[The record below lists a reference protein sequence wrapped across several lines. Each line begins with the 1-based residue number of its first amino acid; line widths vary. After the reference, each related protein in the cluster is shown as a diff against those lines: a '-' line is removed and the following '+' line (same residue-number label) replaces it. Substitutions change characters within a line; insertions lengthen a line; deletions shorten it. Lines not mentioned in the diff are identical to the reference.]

1 MLNLVPTP
9 DFFTEKQSE
18 ENNGYI
24 FISHSYKDKKA
35 VHEIRNYLEA
45 YNFDALCFFLK
56 CLNDDSEELDSLIKR
71 EIDAR
76 EWFLYVD
83 SENARNA
90 KWVKNELDHIR
101 SKPNRRILK
110 VDLENKELVENV
122 LNLMMRNLRIFVSYA
137 YSDRDTAKRICDK
150 LREKGYLV
158 FSCEDIALGE
168 NYVKKIDTEI
178 KAAAKSGCVLALISD
193 SFLKSAWSMKKL
205 DYTVVNRTNIL
216 PVFLREP
223 RIAEKSVFSYLLSG
237 CVNSVVLPENPDDSV
252 LDDLVAQIG
261 DYIMK
266 KYKDVIEETANGG
279 TDENK

>member
-24 FISHSYKDKKA
+24 FISHSHKDKKA

-90 KWVKNELDHIR
+90 KWVKKELAYIR

-110 VDLENKELVENV
+110 VDLENKARVENV
-122 LNLMMRNLRIFVSYA
+122 LNLMLHNLRIFVTCA
-137 YSDRDTAKRICDK
+137 KSDWDIAKRICDK
-150 LREKGYLV
+150 LREEGYLV
-158 FSCEDIALGE
+158 FSYEDIAPGE
-168 NYVKKIDTEI
+168 IMIN
-178 KAAAKSGCVLALISD
+178 AAAKSGCVLALISN
-193 SFLKSAWSMKKL
+193 SSLKSVWCTKELQYAF
-205 DYTVVNRTNIL
+205 VNGGNIL
-216 PVFLREP
+216 PVILGQPNLAANED
-223 RIAEKSVFSYLLSG
+223 VLLMVRTIQGIS
-237 CVNSVVLPENPDDSV
+237 LPENPDDGA
-252 LDDLVAQIG
+252 LDDLVEQIG
-261 DYIMK
+261 SCIMK
-266 KYKDVIEETANGG
+266 KDKGIIEETANGG

>member
-24 FISHSYKDKKA
+24 FISHSHKDKKA

-56 CLNDDSEELDSLIKR
+56 CLNDDSEELTSLIKR

-90 KWVKNELDHIR
+90 KWVKKELDYIR

-110 VDLENKELVENV
+110 VDLENKARVENV
-122 LNLMMRNLRIFVSYA
+122 LNLMLHNLRIFVTYA
-137 YSDRDTAKRICDK
+137 HSDHVIAKRICDK
-150 LREKGYLV
+150 LREKGYFILLDEGTDYTYDV
-158 FSCEDIALGE
+158 TKDI
-168 NYVKKIDTEI
+168 NP
-178 KAAAKSGCVLALISD
+178 AAKSGCVLALISGA
-193 SFLKSAWSMKKL
+193 FLQTENCFDELMYAVKK
-205 DYTVVNRTNIL
+205 RANIL
-216 PVFLREP
+216 PVFLGQP
-223 RIAEKSVFSYLLSG
+223 NLAANKDVFFTVG
-237 CVNSVVLPENPDDSV
+237 NIQGIFLPENPDDGA
-252 LDDLVAQIG
+252 LDDLVEQIG
-261 DYIMK
+261 SYIME
-266 KYKDVIEETANGG
+266 KYRDVIEETANGG
-279 TDENK
+279 ADENK

>member
-24 FISHSYKDKKA
+24 FISHSHKDKKA

-56 CLNDDSEELDSLIKR
+56 CLNDDSEELTSLIKR

-110 VDLENKELVENV
+110 VDLENKELVEKV
-122 LNLMMRNLRIFVSYA
+122 LNFMLHNLRIFVTYA
-137 YSDRDTAKRICDK
+137 HSDHVIAKRICDK
-150 LREKGYLV
+150 LRGKGYFIV
-158 FSCEDIALGE
+158 PDEGIDYVNRTGREIA
-168 NYVKKIDTEI
+168 
-178 KAAAKSGCVLALISD
+178 AAAKSGCVLALISD
-193 SFLKSAWSMKKL
+193 AFLQSENCFDELMYAVKK
-205 DYTVVNRTNIL
+205 RANIL
-216 PVFLREP
+216 PVFLGQP
-223 RIAEKSVFSYLLSG
+223 NLAANKDVFFTVG
-237 CVNSVVLPENPDDSV
+237 NIQGIFLPENPDDCAI
-252 LDDLVAQIG
+252 DDLVEQIG
-261 DYIMK
+261 SCIME
-266 KYKDVIEETANGG
+266 KYEDVIEETANGG

>member
-18 ENNGYI
+18 EDNGYI
-24 FISHSYKDKKA
+24 FISHSHKDKKA

-56 CLNDDSEELDSLIKR
+56 CLNDDSEELTSLIKR

-178 KAAAKSGCVLALISD
+178 KAAAKEGCVLTLISD
-193 SFLKSAWSMKKL
+193 TFLQSANCFDELMYAVKKGE
-205 DYTVVNRTNIL
+205 NIF
-216 PVFLREP
+216 PVFLGQTNL
-223 RIAEKSVFSYLLSG
+223 AEKSVFSYLLSG
-237 CVNSVVLPENPDDSV
+237 CVNSVVLPENPDDSAI
-252 LDDLVAQIG
+252 DDLVEQIG

-266 KYKDVIEETANGG
+266 RYRDVIEETANGG
-279 TDENK
+279 ADDNK

>member
-24 FISHSYKDKKA
+24 FISHSHKDKKA

-56 CLNDDSEELDSLIKR
+56 CLNDDSEELTSLIKR

-110 VDLENKELVENV
+110 VDLENKELVKKA
-122 LNLMMRNLRIFVSYA
+122 LNFMMHNLRIFVTCA
-137 YSDRDTAKRICDK
+137 KSDWDIAKRICDK

-158 FSCEDIALGE
+158 FSGE
-168 NYVKKIDTEI
+168 GILSAGEYRSDQIFTAI
-178 KAAAKSGCVLALISD
+178 KAAEKTGCVLSLISD
-193 SFLKSAWSMKKL
+193 SYWKSSYCLREFGNSAN
-205 DYTVVNRTNIL
+205 VL
-216 PVFLREP
+216 PVFLGTP
-223 RIAEKSVFSYLLSG
+223 DKNNSIVACILKQYFSVILSRT
-237 CVNSVVLPENPDDSV
+237 PDDSA
-252 LDDLVAQIG
+252 LDDLVEQIG
-261 DYIMK
+261 DYIKK
-266 KYKDVIEETANGG
+266 KYEDVIEETANGG
-279 TDENK
+279 ADDNK